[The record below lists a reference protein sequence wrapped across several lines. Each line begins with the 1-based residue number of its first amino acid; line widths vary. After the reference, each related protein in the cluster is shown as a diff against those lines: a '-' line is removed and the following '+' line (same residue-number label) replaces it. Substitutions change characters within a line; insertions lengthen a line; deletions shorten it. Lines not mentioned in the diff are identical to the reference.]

1 MSAGDKIDDMEAHI
15 EKLDLELIR
24 LRTKME
30 EHQETVR
37 DIDSKLDSILNEI
50 SRYKGFLGGI
60 VEWIKSQP
68 TENIETSELYK
79 QYKAE

>member
-1 MSAGDKIDDMEAHI
+1 MSTGDKIDDMEAHI

-37 DIDSKLDSILNEI
+37 DIDSKLDSILNEM

-60 VEWIKSQP
+60 VFVCSCLWAFVKMVG
-68 TENIETSELYK
+68 LDWLK
-79 QYKAE
+79 K